1 MNYCLS
7 LLVATSDVLLLH
19 NLNFLILEQLLFSVL
34 ETVSIFVKNN
44 AARDRSLALG
54 SHRKFTF
61 ASSGAA
67 RWLIRLGCECAI
79 LIQLSSVA
87 ATLNFL
93 HLRLLELSLFVK
105 TFSG

>member
-19 NLNFLILEQLLFSVL
+19 NLNFLILEHLLFTVL
-34 ETVSIFVKNN
+34 KTVSVFVKND
-44 AARDRSLALG
+44 AARERSLALG
-54 SHRKFTF
+54 SRRKFTF

-67 RWLIRLGCECAI
+67 IWLIRLWCECAI

-93 HLRLLELSLFVK
+93 HLRFLYLSLLIK
-105 TFSG
+105 TSSG